1 MKNFVISCLIWVG
14 NTKMLTKLIK
24 ANYRKDFSQ
33 MVSFLAIVILAATML
48 NIGLTILFGF
58 SSDMDSK
65 FKAMNAAE
73 ICLGFDYEVDDL
85 NVVLSN
91 VERYLDSNENVIGHV
106 RVEGVYLSGEQEVET
121 DENGRE
127 TSVKESLSGVY
138 TPYEERDIDR
148 LVFVSKS
155 DEEFENP
162 IYISTYSS
170 RTVFMNHY
178 KVGDE
183 IELHFGD
190 RTEVFQLAGIFE
202 SSITYDLIYVTSAEY
217 HRISDFGFNY
227 CEYLIDVEEGSDLNA
242 ISGEMSADLSRINP
256 GVRFWIQ
263 DLDEMRDTDMIMVN
277 LISAILCAFSLL
289 VAGVVLII
297 VFFRISNSIELNI
310 ANIGALKALGCTSS
324 QIRWAQV
331 LEFAITSVVGTVIS
345 AIAAWL
351 LLPAF
356 AELLDPM
363 TTVTWDAHIVPWTV
377 IAMIVFF
384 VLITVVIA
392 LISTVKIKDL
402 DPVVALRFGL
412 KSHSFKKNYLPLQS
426 SKGPLVGV
434 MALKS
439 SMQGMRQNILTTV
452 IMAAVGFVTAFVV
465 FFGYNVCYKPVNLY
479 SMISA
484 TRSDLLLVIDDPD
497 ALNDVNQL
505 NHVVTSYYYHSANA
519 VFDSKAIELLITDDW
534 NSVPYVNYTEGRAP
548 LYDDEIIFSS
558 TMAEQNGIMVGDYVK
573 LGNAGV
579 EKEFMVCGLVQ
590 GTDNYGKFAMV
601 NTDVASS
608 LGFNFNNG
616 VIRVVIEDSSVAN
629 VNKVLDEAKSVFGD
643 KLRLYFNV
651 PDGLTEDPIIVGST
665 IICIIV
671 VVVTVF
677 VILLTMSL
685 LIKTVI
691 IRRQQEFGIKKALGF
706 TSSQLRSELT
716 LSMVPCVL
724 IGSGIGAII
733 GIGKCNWFLSAL
745 LKSMGLAQSKLPAF
759 PWMGILAVI
768 FITLVSSFIVW
779 SLSSRIKKISAYLLI
794 KE

>member
-73 ICLGFDYEVDDL
+73 ICLGFDCEADDL

-91 VERYLDSNENVIGHV
+91 IERYLDSNENVIGHV
-106 RVEGVYLSGEQEVET
+106 RVDGVYLSGEQEVET

-170 RTVFMNHY
+170 RTVFKNHY

-217 HRISDFGFNY
+217 HRISDFGLNY
-227 CEYLIDVEEGSDLNA
+227 YEYLIDVEEGSDLNA

-256 GVRFWIQ
+256 GVRIWIQ

-384 VLITVVIA
+384 VLITVMIA

-484 TRSDLLLVIDDPD
+484 TRSDMLLVIDDPD

-519 VFDSKAIELLITDDW
+519 VFDSKSIELLITDDW

-629 VNKVLDEAKSVFGD
+629 VNKVLDEAESVFGD

-768 FITLVSSFIVW
+768 FITLVSSLIVW